1 MTKLQETCR
10 DMWRRLERFVGR
22 WRWLRAYE
30 LSLNRRAEVEQ
41 ELWDC
46 SRGKK
51 QLPDAEQCKQWAL
64 RLGVPDEWRDA
75 HNKNLSEISHEPKI

>member
-1 MTKLQETCR
+1 
-10 DMWRRLERFVGR
+10 V
-22 WRWLRAYE
+22 RAYE
-30 LSLNRRAEVEQ
+30 ISLNRRAEVEQ

-51 QLPDAEQCKQWAL
+51 PLPDAKQCKEWAL

-75 HNKNLSEISHEPKI
+75 PNGPLNRRGD